1 MKKKH
6 FSSSSNKSNA
16 LLEALEM
23 EEEKTKKMEDTIKRI
38 DEEMKRSDDLLAQMI
53 PPAVAEKVKSGF
65 NPVDTCEVSYTFQSR
80 SQPTKIFQMC
90 NGCRYSSLLPSY
102 STTFRPLSTSRKS
115 VMV

>member
-1 MKKKH
+1 
-6 FSSSSNKSNA
+6 
-16 LLEALEM
+16 M

-65 NPVDTCEVSYTFQSR
+65 NPIDTCEVSYTFQSG
-80 SQPTKIFQMC
+80 SQPTKIFQ
-90 NGCRYSSLLPSY
+90 NGCRYSSLLLSY
-102 STTFRPLSTSRKS
+102 STTFLPSSTSRKS